1 VASERDVTALADALV
16 DYLAVRRAVGYKL
29 TADAKVLARF
39 VANLDSRAIDT
50 VTVAAAVEWATG
62 TPRGGSGVA
71 RLTTI
76 RGFARYLQAL
86 DAAHQVPPTRLLPRR
101 KDRAVPHLYSD
112 ADIAALMN
120 AARALEPS
128 QASTFETIIGM
139 LWVTGMRIGEVLRLN
154 TSDLDPDTGVLT
166 VWLSKF
172 GKSRHVPLEASTI
185 TALTTYREGLAPT
198 AATTAMFV
206 SGNGQR
212 VTYQKF
218 YLAFVELLD
227 TAGITTADGRRPRA
241 HDLRHSFA
249 VRTLL
254 GWYRTDADV
263 HALLPRLSTYLGHV
277 EPSSTYWYLSAA
289 PELMT
294 LAAQRLDHHHSE
306 DRR

>member
-1 VASERDVTALADALV
+1 MTALASALV

-29 TADAKVLARF
+29 TADAKVLAGF
-39 VANLDSRAIDT
+39 VAHLDSNAIDT
-50 VTVAAAVEWATG
+50 VTVAAAVEWATS

-76 RGFARYLQAL
+76 RGFARYLQTL
-86 DAAHQVPPTRLLPRR
+86 DPAHQVPPTRLLPRR
-101 KDRAVPHLYSD
+101 TARPVPHLYSD
-112 ADIAALMN
+112 TDIAALMN
-120 AARALEPS
+120 AARALKPS
-128 QASTFETIIGM
+128 QAATFETIIGM

-172 GKSRHVPLEASTI
+172 GKSRHVPLAASTI
-185 TALTTYREGLAPT
+185 TALTTYREGLVPT
-198 AATTAMFV
+198 AAASSAMFV
-206 SGNGQR
+206 SVNGQR
-212 VTYQKF
+212 VTYPKF
-218 YLAFVELLD
+218 NLAFVELLD

-249 VRTLL
+249 VRTML

-289 PELMT
+289 PELMA
-294 LAAQRLDHHHSE
+294 LAAQRLDRHHSE